1 LINPNKLGKKDY
13 KPCSF
18 LRRLGAILYDS
29 ILLFAVLMFATSLLM
44 PLNGVAI
51 ESDNAAYQIYLL
63 IIAYIYFVWQWS
75 FGGRTLGMRT
85 WNIKI
90 MNEKGENPSW
100 HESTKRYF
108 GSILSIILLGSGFL
122 WSLFDHKKCALH
134 DHLSKTTLIIKK

>member
-1 LINPNKLGKKDY
+1 MGKKDY

-90 MNEKGENPSW
+90 INEKGENPSW
-100 HESTKRYF
+100 QQSTRRYF

>member
-1 LINPNKLGKKDY
+1 
-13 KPCSF
+13 
-18 LRRLGAILYDS
+18 
-29 ILLFAVLMFATSLLM
+29 M

>member
-1 LINPNKLGKKDY
+1 MGKKDY

-100 HESTKRYF
+100 QESTKRYF